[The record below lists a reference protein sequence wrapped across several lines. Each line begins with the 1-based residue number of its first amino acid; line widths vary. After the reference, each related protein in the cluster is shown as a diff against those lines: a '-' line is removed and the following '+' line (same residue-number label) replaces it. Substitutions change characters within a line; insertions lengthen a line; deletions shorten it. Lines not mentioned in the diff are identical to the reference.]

1 MKSYNVYIDTAT
13 WDCQVNLIDSS
24 RIYRYMIGNDHKITN
39 DPFKA
44 DFIIINSCG
53 FIKKYQD
60 ISLNLF
66 DKYYSLKKEKATIIL
81 YGCLIR
87 INPKLIES
95 LDAHYIDLF
104 EPEKF
109 DKIFYKKIKF
119 EDIRPYCDQKTR
131 EKLSFKKA
139 NIEDK
144 RYPIFFLT
152 ELLLPFSKK
161 LRITYNKICESISN
175 KNRAFIE
182 ISKGCMGN
190 CSYCII
196 KKARGKINSREIK
209 DIILDI
215 EQLKNSTKKI
225 YLVANDCGCYGQDIN
240 TNLIELLY
248 EINKKYPNLSIDLD
262 YLNPFL
268 MNLYSDKYIKLFKDV
283 KIDFVTIPIQGS
295 TNKILKRMNRN
306 YNINKT
312 IKVVDKIKKVSPK
325 TFIYSHF
332 IIGYPGENTIDF
344 LKSLA
349 CSIHFD
355 LSIPFQ
361 YCEHEGTASASLPN
375 HKSKFAIITRHTI
388 STLFLNF
395 IILYKLLRFAKN

>member
-215 EQLKNSTKKI
+215 EQLKNSTKKYTWSLMTADVMDRI
-225 YLVANDCGCYGQDIN
+225 
-240 TNLIELLY
+240 LIQ
-248 EINKKYPNLSIDLD
+248 I
-262 YLNPFL
+262 
-268 MNLYSDKYIKLFKDV
+268 
-283 KIDFVTIPIQGS
+283 
-295 TNKILKRMNRN
+295 
-306 YNINKT
+306 
-312 IKVVDKIKKVSPK
+312 
-325 TFIYSHF
+325 
-332 IIGYPGENTIDF
+332 
-344 LKSLA
+344 
-349 CSIHFD
+349 
-355 LSIPFQ
+355 
-361 YCEHEGTASASLPN
+361 
-375 HKSKFAIITRHTI
+375 
-388 STLFLNF
+388 
-395 IILYKLLRFAKN
+395 